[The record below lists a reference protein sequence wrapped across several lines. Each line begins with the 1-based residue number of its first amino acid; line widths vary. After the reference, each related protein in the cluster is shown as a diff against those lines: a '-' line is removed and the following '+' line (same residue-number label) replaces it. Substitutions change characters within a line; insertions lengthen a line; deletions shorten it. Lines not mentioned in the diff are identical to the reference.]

1 MKDLYSVIRSPLV
14 TEKANI
20 HSEVYNQIFLEVDP
34 SANKIEIKEA
44 VEKLLKKKVLAVQ
57 TLNRKGKKK
66 RSGKHIGRRPN
77 TKRAIVR
84 LYPGEKFDL
93 FEDAS

>member
-1 MKDLYSVIRSPLV
+1 MKDIYAVIKSPII
-14 TEKANI
+14 TEKATGHNE
-20 HSEVYNQIFLEVDP
+20 SYNQVYLEVDP
-34 SANKIEIKEA
+34 AANKIEIKAA
-44 VEKLLKKKVLAVQ
+44 VEALLKKKVLAVQ

-66 RSGKHIGRRPN
+66 RSGRFIGRRPN

-93 FEDAS
+93 FEGA

>member
-1 MKDLYSVIRSPLV
+1 MMDLYSVIKSPII
-14 TEKANI
+14 TEKATMAN
-20 HSEVYNQIFLEVDP
+20 EKCNQIVLEVDP
-34 SANKIEIKEA
+34 RANKIEIKRA
-44 VEKLLKKKVLAVQ
+44 VEQLLKKKVLAVQ

-66 RSGKHIGRRPN
+66 RTGRLIGRRPN

-93 FEDAS
+93 FEGA

>member
-1 MKDLYSVIRSPLV
+1 MKDLYSVIKSPII
-14 TEKANI
+14 TEKATI
-20 HSEVYNQIFLEVDP
+20 HNEKNNQIFLEVDP
-34 SANKIEIKEA
+34 RANKIEIKAA
-44 VEKLLKKKVLAVQ
+44 VERLLNKKVLAVQ

-66 RSGKHIGRRPN
+66 RSGRLVGRRPN

-93 FEDAS
+93 FEGA

>member
-1 MKDLYSVIRSPLV
+1 MKDIYSVIKGPLL
-14 TEKANI
+14 TEKATI
-20 HSEVYNQIFLEVDP
+20 HNEANNQVYLEVDP
-34 SANKIEIKEA
+34 RANKIEIKEA

-66 RSGKHIGRRPN
+66 RSGRFIGRRPN

-84 LYPGEKFDL
+84 LYPDEKFDVL
-93 FEDAS
+93 EGR

>member
-1 MKDLYSVIRSPLV
+1 MRDLYSVIKSPVV
-14 TEKANI
+14 TEKATWAN
-20 HSEVYNQIFLEVDP
+20 EKCNQIVLEVDVN
-34 SANKIEIKEA
+34 ANKIEIKRA
-44 VEKLLKKKVLAVQ
+44 VEQLLKKKVLAVQ

-66 RSGKHIGRRPN
+66 RTGRFIGRRPD

-93 FEDAS
+93 FEGA